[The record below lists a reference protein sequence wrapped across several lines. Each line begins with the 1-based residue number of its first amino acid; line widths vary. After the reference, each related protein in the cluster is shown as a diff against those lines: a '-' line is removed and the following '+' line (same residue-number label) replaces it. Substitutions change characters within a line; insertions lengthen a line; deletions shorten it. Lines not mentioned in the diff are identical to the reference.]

1 MLSFLVLSALN
12 SIKQHQR
19 QDSEK
24 ERQHD
29 ILVCESDPA
38 FKSQIKWDFTDQ
50 SKNADAAEVF
60 LSVPC
65 MRNRYPTL
73 TVQAL
78 DYINWQSEND
88 PSHTLPVMVKLDAA
102 VDTKRLIQAL
112 KTAVE
117 AHPGV
122 DNCLKADPDGTVWQ
136 YPGTDLSGN
145 YDPEIITVSGKELD
159 DIRQTLS
166 S

>member
-1 MLSFLVLSALN
+1 MILSKPK
-12 SIKQHQR
+12 IKQ
-19 QDSEK
+19 SEK
-24 ERQHD
+24 KD
-29 ILVCESDPA
+29 
-38 FKSQIKWDFTDQ
+38 
-50 SKNADAAEVF
+50 
-60 LSVPC
+60 
-65 MRNRYPTL
+65 RYPTL

-145 YDPEIITVSGKELD
+145 YDPEIITVSEKELD

-166 S
+166 SELMDPEANRFYEFRIYETKNNKYLFMRFAHSIADAESISIL